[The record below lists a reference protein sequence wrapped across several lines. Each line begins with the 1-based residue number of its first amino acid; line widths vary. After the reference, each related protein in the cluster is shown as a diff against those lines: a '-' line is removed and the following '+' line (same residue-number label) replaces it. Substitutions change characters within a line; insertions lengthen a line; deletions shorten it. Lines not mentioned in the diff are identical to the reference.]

1 MKTCPRCGEA
11 KPLDQF
17 HRDASRQDGLWLWC
31 KACGR
36 ETQRRYRQK
45 NPERARERSR
55 RWHEENRDRA
65 AAYGRRW
72 VQENPD
78 RARELPRLR
87 RERLRTAVFDHYG
100 QACACCG
107 TAENLSIDH
116 VNGDGTEHRMELFG
130 SSNVSTGMYLWLIR
144 NGFPAGFQTLCRSCN
159 ASKKRGERCHLDHAA
174 APAPPPATPAPPLYA
189 RVASHIAARIEAG
202 ELEPAR
208 KLPPERE
215 LAAEYECA
223 YNTMRSAMQ
232 ILRDRG
238 LIVTMQG
245 RGTYVAER
253 EAGR

>member
-144 NGFPAGFQTLCRSCN
+144 NGFPAGFRRS
-159 ASKKRGERCHLDHAA
+159 AGR
-174 APAPPPATPAPPLYA
+174 ATPARNAVSGATWTMPRHPHRRRRPRRPPY
-189 RVASHIAARIEAG
+189 
-202 ELEPAR
+202 
-208 KLPPERE
+208 
-215 LAAEYECA
+215 
-223 YNTMRSAMQ
+223 T
-232 ILRDRG
+232 RG
-238 LIVTMQG
+238 
-245 RGTYVAER
+245 
-253 EAGR
+253 